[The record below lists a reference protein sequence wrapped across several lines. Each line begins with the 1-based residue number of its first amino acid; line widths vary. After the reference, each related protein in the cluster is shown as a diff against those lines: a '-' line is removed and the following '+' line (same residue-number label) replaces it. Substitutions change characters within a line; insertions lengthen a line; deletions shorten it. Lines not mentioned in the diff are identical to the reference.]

1 MKKEDINFTVLG
13 KLADLVL
20 KIQAVECEQ
29 DIRVRVELAT
39 NKLLEDVARIAWENL
54 RAPVSDDIEAETPS
68 YVIGVLLNG
77 KGKTYEYRTELNV
90 RLNDEVWAPV
100 ANGRCLRAE
109 VEWALPVEDWAPTT
123 KKLEELSWVD
133 EIASKFDGS

>member
-54 RAPVSDDIEAETPS
+54 RGPVSDEGEPDEAKIDR
-68 YVIGVLLNG
+68 VVGVVFNSRG
-77 KGKTYEYRTELNV
+77 KVYEYRTDLDVKFEDDVLV
-90 RLNDEVWAPV
+90 PV
-100 ANGRCLRAE
+100 KNGRCIRGE
-109 VEWALPVEDWAPTT
+109 VVSCVDADLWTPRE
-123 KKLEELSWVD
+123 KKLEELAWV
-133 EIASKFDGS
+133 EEVL